1 MNKKFEIEIEEI
13 LQKVVKI
20 EANSLKDAINIA
32 KEKYYN
38 EEYVLDSNNFKETN
52 FKEYKNNFL
61 KEKKQT
67 SRESR

>member
-32 KEKYYN
+32 KEKGMVYN
-38 EEYVLDSNNFKETN
+38 FNLLWAFPPRREKMRKVFRKVYKERTN
-52 FKEYKNNFL
+52 P
-61 KEKKQT
+61 
-67 SRESR
+67 